1 MKKIIIWIFPLGLC
15 LHSLSGYGIKSGIN
29 SYGNRR
35 GSEAAKSQGES
46 FSGTERLAETGLSD
60 DLLGRLGG
68 LDSLLDPVGHI
79 MSQAVRGAVLK
90 KAQHLSGEALGS
102 SLGSGIKTSCW
113 LCAGK

>member
-1 MKKIIIWIFPLGLC
+1 
-15 LHSLSGYGIKSGIN
+15 KSGIN

-79 MSQAVRGAVLK
+79 MSQAVWGGSTEKGPAPERGSPRQQPGQRDQRLGGHRAEFE
-90 KAQHLSGEALGS
+90 QHRPHGAAL
-102 SLGSGIKTSCW
+102 W
-113 LCAGK
+113 WPDQ